1 MRKRIL
7 FLALAAPMIPALHF
21 LVTGSGDSFCA
32 AIILGAIALA
42 LWADYELHLKN
53 EEMEYYIREWGLEEA
68 RKSREECELLV
79 TRTAIRRELVKQWM
93 E

>member
-32 AIILGAIALA
+32 AIILDTIALA

-53 EEMEYYIREWGLEEA
+53 EEMEYYIREWGLEEERKA
-68 RKSREECELLV
+68 RKESELLL
-79 TRTAIRRELVKQWM
+79 TKTAIRRELVKQWM